1 MSTGEYD
8 GMICAVTTM
17 QAVATITAAARFTY
31 DTRCYVNEP
40 TTKKWRT
47 ENQTKLKRR
56 ISNIIYGWLGSRVV
70 SVLDSGAEEPWFK
83 SQPRRCRVTV
93 LSKLFTP
100 IVLLFTKQQN
110 W

>member
-17 QAVATITAAARFTY
+17 QAVATITATARFTY

-47 ENQTKLKRR
+47 EKPNKTKK
-56 ISNIIYGWLGSRVV
+56 
-70 SVLDSGAEEPWFK
+70 
-83 SQPRRCRVTV
+83 T
-93 LSKLFTP
+93 
-100 IVLLFTKQQN
+100 
-110 W
+110 